1 MRDIFNEIKEIV
13 QVSPEELATIF
24 AEYYNKQHTLI
35 LNEKVERSRYAVE
48 VDFRT
53 TSSEANYGFAKI
65 ALSYVSTALKNL
77 GYHVKLVFT
86 EKPLRVI
93 VSSRNWDD
101 GEWVGM
107 ITYNDDLNMFVLSK
121 GNFNKADRT
130 VSIKSKEV
138 FPNSKNNPLSGK
150 SMSEKLKSVMD
161 NLKGMKVEPKPDL
174 DFNLKRGPK
183 T

>member
-1 MRDIFNEIKEIV
+1 MRDIFKEIKEIE
-13 QVSPEELATIF
+13 QVTPNELATIF
-24 AEYYNKQHTLI
+24 AEYYNTKHTLT

-53 TSSEANYGFAKI
+53 TSQEANYGFAKI
-65 ALSYVSTALKNL
+65 ALSYVSSAIKNL
-77 GYHVKLVFT
+77 GFHVKLVFT

-107 ITYNDDLNMFVLSK
+107 ISYNDDLNMFVLSK
-121 GNFNKADRT
+121 GTFNKADKT
-130 VSIKSKEV
+130 VSVKSKEA
-138 FPNSKNNPLSGK
+138 FQNDKENPLSGK

-161 NLKGMKVEPKPDL
+161 NLKGMKAEPKPDIG
-174 DFNLKRGPK
+174 FKLKRGPK